1 MLRASHELKKMN
13 THHLVDH
20 KTRVPFMN
28 KLFKKSNHTKYLTT
42 QREGGDKSQDPS
54 SSKNFLLMPK
64 PEQSLISDRLSSSE
78 LDNALFDKDP
88 AALDDYNEGKRRKAV
103 PPNQ

>member
-1 MLRASHELKKMN
+1 MK
-13 THHLVDH
+13 THHLVDR
-20 KTRVPFMN
+20 KIRVPFMS

-42 QREGGDKSQDPS
+42 QREGGDRSQDPN

-64 PEQSLISDRLSSSE
+64 PEQSMISDRLSSSE
-78 LDNALFDKDP
+78 LDNALFDRDP
-88 AALDDYNEGKRRKAV
+88 AALDDYNKGKRRKAI